1 MKKISM
7 FMMAL
12 AMVMMVACGGKKAE
26 TTEGEMTEPVATET
40 PATEVAPAEGSALD
54 QYLSLV
60 DEMVPLYEKVAAGDA
75 EATQKMAELEQ
86 KVQNLAEIG
95 RAHV

>member
-40 PATEVAPAEGSALD
+40 PATEVAPAEGSAL
-54 QYLSLV
+54 
-60 DEMVPLYEKVAAGDA
+60 K
-75 EATQKMAELEQ
+75 K
-86 KVQNLAEIG
+86 
-95 RAHV
+95 